1 MYAVASTPEISN
13 ISPCRDHGVTAIP
26 HAGPAV
32 NITPSSPLRLPS
44 SCKVDSLLE
53 AAAVAL
59 RTSGPLKVWR
69 LTERG
74 RHELYF
80 YRDLVIHA
88 HAEGHCGVEAV
99 RRMLTNHAQAFTLE
113 QGRWPAQHTMLVGW
127 PQVLASARTKGP
139 TPQNTLQ
146 PVRYADEG

>member
-1 MYAVASTPEISN
+1 MTAVL
-13 ISPCRDHGVTAIP
+13 

-32 NITPSSPLRLPS
+32 KITPYSPLRVPS
-44 SCKVDSLLE
+44 SCKVDSLQE

-74 RHELYF
+74 RHEIYF

-88 HAEGHCGVEAV
+88 NAEGHPGIEAV
-99 RRMLTNHAQAFTLE
+99 RRMLAHHAQAFTLE
-113 QGRWPAQHTMLVGW
+113 QGRWPAQHTMLIGW
-127 PQVLASARTKGP
+127 PQVLATARAKGP
-139 TPQNTLQ
+139 IRQNTLQ
-146 PVRYADEG
+146 PVRYADEGEATVPLLPGSR